1 MGIDLKAGGRTPNRN
16 IKPTRTTNPYHKLLI
31 RLYKFLARRT
41 ESSFNKTILK
51 RLHQSNTN
59 RYPISVS
66 RIVKYTKANK
76 TQDLIAVAVATVTND
91 ARLLVVPKMTV
102 CALRFT
108 EKARE
113 RIVAAGGQCLTFDQL
128 ALQRPTGK
136 NTVLL
141 RGAKRRE
148 ALRHFGPAPGAKGS
162 HTAPYVRG
170 KGKKQERV

>member
-1 MGIDLKAGGRTPNRN
+1 M
-16 IKPTRTTNPYHKLLI
+16 
-31 RLYKFLARRT
+31 ARRVD
-41 ESSFNKTILK
+41 SPFNAAVLK

-66 RIVKYTKANK
+66 RIVKNLKGQTDK
-76 TQDLIAVAVATVTND
+76 IAVAVTTVTND
-91 ARLLVVPKMTV
+91 VRLLEVPKLTV

-113 RIVAAGGQCLTFDQL
+113 RIVAAGGQALTFDQL
-128 ALQRPTGK
+128 ALKAPTGK

-162 HTAPYVRG
+162 HTAYIHFSFFNLNHLLVLMLEERARS
-170 KGKKQERV
+170 KKEFKRCINFSAYLAHVFTFLFI

>member
-1 MGIDLKAGGRTPNRN
+1 
-16 IKPTRTTNPYHKLLI
+16 
-31 RLYKFLARRT
+31 
-41 ESSFNKTILK
+41 
-51 RLHQSNTN
+51 
-59 RYPISVS
+59 
-66 RIVKYTKANK
+66 
-76 TQDLIAVAVATVTND
+76 
-91 ARLLVVPKMTV
+91 MTV

-162 HTAPYVRG
+162 HTA
-170 KGKKQERV
+170 

>member
-1 MGIDLKAGGRTPNRN
+1 
-16 IKPTRTTNPYHKLLI
+16 LI

-41 ESSFNKTILK
+41 DSAFNKTVLR
-51 RLHQSNTN
+51 RLNQSRVI
-59 RYPISVS
+59 RYPISIS
-66 RIVKYTKANK
+66 RIVKNAGKAENK
-76 TQDLIAVAVATVTND
+76 TVVCVSTVTND
-91 ARLLVVPKMTV
+91 VRLLNVPKLTV

-113 RIVAAGGQCLTFDQL
+113 RIVAAGGQCLSFDQL
-128 ALQRPTGK
+128 ALKAPTGK

-141 RGAKRRE
+141 RGARRRE

>member
-1 MGIDLKAGGRTPNRN
+1 
-16 IKPTRTTNPYHKLLI
+16 
-31 RLYKFLARRT
+31 LARRT
-41 ESSFNKTILK
+41 DSNFNKTVLK
-51 RLHQSNTN
+51 RLHQSRTN

-66 RIVKYTKANK
+66 RIAKNLKGREDK
-76 TQDLIAVAVATVTND
+76 IAVCVTSVTND
-91 ARLLVVPKMTV
+91 VRLLELPKITV

-113 RIVAAGGQCLTFDQL
+113 RIIAAGGQALTFDQL
-128 ALQRPTGK
+128 ALKAPTGK

-162 HTAPYVRG
+162 HTAPYVNG